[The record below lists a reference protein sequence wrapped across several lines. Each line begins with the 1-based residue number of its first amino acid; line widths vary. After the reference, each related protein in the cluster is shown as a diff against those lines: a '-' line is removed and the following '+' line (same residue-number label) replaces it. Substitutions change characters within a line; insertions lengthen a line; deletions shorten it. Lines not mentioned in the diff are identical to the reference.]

1 VTATCAFGIVAE
13 NSVMV
18 RSFFSGVSVAG
29 DRRQTSNRVS
39 RRLAAIDQLLTAGIK
54 LGPAKKHAAI
64 NRVLEL
70 VPEWTRGDCWRRI
83 RELRKTIGPATA
95 ERRPADTPKPKTITV
110 ASRPTSKPW
119 TPADDDRLLNLAG
132 YEPVPKIAQRL
143 GRSVR
148 AVRFRMGALGMS
160 AKVTDG
166 WSLRALQKLL
176 RVGPSR
182 LRHFIGKGVLRV
194 RDAHITAASLE
205 TYCDKNGE
213 TWESSVRQTIS
224 TALREDDGFTW
235 EKVADLL
242 SIDISR
248 VQDLI
253 AAGEL
258 KLANTFV
265 TDRAFEEFC
274 KKHSDEISIA
284 LIDPA
289 TARWLVKEY
298 GVSPS
303 ATDVTSVPRALK
315 HALVVRA
322 CKCGRKIAGN
332 PYFRHIKSC
341 QSMTAPAAQRATASA
356 MGQSPNSMEG

>member
-1 VTATCAFGIVAE
+1 
-13 NSVMV
+13 M
-18 RSFFSGVSVAG
+18 
-29 DRRQTSNRVS
+29 RQTLHRSGHVATK
-39 RRLAAIDQLLTAGIK
+39 RLAAIDQLLTAGIK

-83 RELRKTIGPATA
+83 RELRKTIGAAA
-95 ERRPADTPKPKTITV
+95 EQRRSAEVQKPGNIAV
-110 ASRPTSKPW
+110 VSRPTSKPW
-119 TPADDDRLLNLAG
+119 TAADDDRLLNLAG

-182 LRHFIGKGVLRV
+182 LRYLIGMGVLRV
-194 RDAHITAASLE
+194 RDAHITAASLAS
-205 TYCDKNGE
+205 YCDTNSA
-213 TWESSVRQTIS
+213 TWDPSIRQTVS
-224 TALREDDGFTW
+224 TALREDDGFSW

-242 SIDISR
+242 SVDIPR

-258 KLANTFV
+258 KLADTFV
-265 TDRAFEEFC
+265 TDRSFEEFC

-289 TARWLVKEY
+289 TAKWLISEY

-303 ATDVTSVPRALK
+303 VTNTGSVPRALK

-332 PYFRHIKSC
+332 PYFRHVKTC
-341 QSMTAPAAQRATASA
+341 QSMTASPAQPATSSSMDQSA
-356 MGQSPNSMEG
+356 DSMKG

>member
-1 VTATCAFGIVAE
+1 
-13 NSVMV
+13 M
-18 RSFFSGVSVAG
+18 
-29 DRRQTSNRVS
+29 RQTLHRSGNLATK
-39 RRLAAIDQLLTAGIK
+39 RLAAIDQLLTAGIK

-70 VPEWTRGDCWRRI
+70 VPDWTRGDCWRRI
-83 RELRKTIGPATA
+83 RELRKTIQPALDDRIPSEEQKSGTGATA
-95 ERRPADTPKPKTITV
+95 A
-110 ASRPTSKPW
+110 RPTSKPW

-176 RVGPSR
+176 RVGPAR
-182 LRHFIGKGVLRV
+182 LRYLIGHGVLRV
-194 RDAHITAASLE
+194 RDAHVTAASLAAFCE
-205 TYCDKNGE
+205 RNGE
-213 TWESSVRQTIS
+213 TWEASIQATVT
-224 TALREDDGFTW
+224 TALREDDAFSW

-242 SIDISR
+242 RIDLTE
-248 VQDLI
+248 VQHLI
-253 AAGEL
+253 ADGEL
-258 KLANTFV
+258 KLADTFV

-274 KKHSDEISIA
+274 KKRSDEISIA

-289 TARWLVKEY
+289 TAKWLISEY
-298 GVSPS
+298 GVAPS
-303 ATDVTSVPRALK
+303 VTNGMTVPRALK
-315 HALVVRA
+315 HALVVRV

-332 PYFRHIKSC
+332 PYFRHVKTC
-341 QSMTAPAAQRATASA
+341 GSMTASSAPDATRPSPH
-356 MGQSPNSMEG
+356 QSSESMQE

>member
-1 VTATCAFGIVAE
+1 
-13 NSVMV
+13 MV
-18 RSFFSGVSVAG
+18 RDPAM
-29 DRRQTSNRVS
+29 RQTLHRSGHVATK
-39 RRLAAIDQLLTAGIK
+39 RLAAIDQLLTAGIK

-83 RELRKTIGPATA
+83 RELRKTIVPATE
-95 ERRPADTPKPKTITV
+95 ERRPAETQKPRQHCHV

-176 RVGPSR
+176 RIGPSR
-182 LRHFIGKGVLRV
+182 LRQLIAKGVLRV
-194 RDAHITAASLE
+194 RDAHITAASLA
-205 TYCDKNGE
+205 TYCDKNGA
-213 TWESSVRQTIS
+213 TWDPSIRQTVS
-224 TALREDDGFTW
+224 TALREDDGFSW
-235 EKVADLL
+235 EKAADLL
-242 SIDISR
+242 SIDMAK
-248 VQDLI
+248 VQHLI

-258 KLANTFV
+258 KLADTFV

-274 KKHSDEISIA
+274 KRHSDEISIA

-289 TARWLVKEY
+289 TAKWLVKEY

-303 ATDVTSVPRALK
+303 ATDSTSVPRALK
-315 HALVVRA
+315 HALVVRV

-332 PYFRHIKSC
+332 PYFRHIRSC
-341 QSMTAPAAQRATASA
+341 QSMTASAAQHTTASS
-356 MGQSPNSMEG
+356 MGQSQNSMEG

>member
-1 VTATCAFGIVAE
+1 VATK
-13 NSVMV
+13 
-18 RSFFSGVSVAG
+18 
-29 DRRQTSNRVS
+29 
-39 RRLAAIDQLLTAGIK
+39 RLAAIDQLLTAGIK

-83 RELRKTIGPATA
+83 RELRKTIGPASPEQRQQA
-95 ERRPADTPKPKTITV
+95 ETQRPENSAPS
-110 ASRPTSKPW
+110 SRPVSKPW

-182 LRHFIGKGVLRV
+182 LRSLIGKGVLRV
-194 RDAHITAASLE
+194 RDAHITAASLAIF
-205 TYCDKNGE
+205 CAKNGE
-213 TWESSVRQTIS
+213 TWDSSVRQTIS
-224 TALREDDGFTW
+224 TALREDDAFSW

-242 SIDISR
+242 RIDISS

-258 KLANTFV
+258 KLADPFV

-274 KKHSDEISIA
+274 RKHSDEISIA

-289 TARWLVKEY
+289 TSKWLIREY

-303 ATDVTSVPRALK
+303 ATNTGTVPRAQK

-332 PYFRHIKSC
+332 PYFRHIK
-341 QSMTAPAAQRATASA
+341 TAL
-356 MGQSPNSMEG
+356 

>member
-1 VTATCAFGIVAE
+1 
-13 NSVMV
+13 M
-18 RSFFSGVSVAG
+18 
-29 DRRQTSNRVS
+29 RQTLHRSGNLATK
-39 RRLAAIDQLLTAGIK
+39 RLAAIDQLLTAGIK

-70 VPEWTRGDCWRRI
+70 VPDWTRGDCWRRI
-83 RELRKTIGPATA
+83 RELRKTIGPASSGQRQQAPTQ
-95 ERRPADTPKPKTITV
+95 KPGNSAVT
-110 ASRPTSKPW
+110 SRPVSRPW

-143 GRSVR
+143 ARSVR

-176 RVGPSR
+176 RVGPDR
-182 LRHFIGKGVLRV
+182 LRYLIGHGLLRV
-194 RDAHITAASLE
+194 RDAHITAASLAAFCE
-205 TYCDKNGE
+205 KNRE
-213 TWESSVRQTIS
+213 TWEPSIMATVTIG
-224 TALREDDGFTW
+224 LREDDAFSW

-242 SIDISR
+242 SIDMAK
-248 VQDLI
+248 VQGLI

-258 KLANTFV
+258 KLADTFV

-274 KKHSDEISIA
+274 KRHSNEISIA

-289 TARWLVKEY
+289 TAKWLIREY

-303 ATDVTSVPRALK
+303 ATNSSTVPRAQK

-332 PYFRHIKSC
+332 PYFRHIKTC
-341 QSMTAPAAQRATASA
+341 QSMRASPAQHATSSSMDQSA
-356 MGQSPNSMEG
+356 DSMEG

>member
-1 VTATCAFGIVAE
+1 MDPSTRRVFEARNSGRAIVRDPA
-13 NSVMV
+13 M
-18 RSFFSGVSVAG
+18 
-29 DRRQTSNRVS
+29 RQTLHPSGHVATK
-39 RRLAAIDQLLTAGIK
+39 RLAAIDQLLTAGIK

-83 RELRKTIGPATA
+83 RELRKTIGPAT
-95 ERRPADTPKPKTITV
+95 EESRPAETQKPGPNTTT
-110 ASRPTSKPW
+110 SRLTSKPW

-182 LRHFIGKGVLRV
+182 LRHLIGKGVLRV
-194 RDAHITAASLE
+194 RDAHITAASLA
-205 TYCDKNGE
+205 TYCDKNGA
-213 TWESSVRQTIS
+213 TWDASIRRTVT
-224 TALREDDGFTW
+224 TALREDDGFSW
-235 EKVADLL
+235 EKAADLL
-242 SIDISR
+242 AIDIAK
-248 VQDLI
+248 VQHLI

-258 KLANTFV
+258 KLADTFV

-289 TARWLVKEY
+289 TAKWLIKEY

-303 ATDVTSVPRALK
+303 AAEASSVPRALK

-341 QSMTAPAAQRATASA
+341 QSMTGPAAQHATAAS
-356 MGQSPNSMEG
+356 MDQSSNSMEG

>member
-1 VTATCAFGIVAE
+1 
-13 NSVMV
+13 M
-18 RSFFSGVSVAG
+18 
-29 DRRQTSNRVS
+29 RQTLHPSGHVATK
-39 RRLAAIDQLLTAGIK
+39 RLAAIDQLLTAGIK

-83 RELRKTIGPATA
+83 RELRKTTVPAI
-95 ERRPADTPKPKTITV
+95 EEHRPADTQKPRTIPV
-110 ASRPTSKPW
+110 ASRPISKPW

-176 RVGPSR
+176 RIGPSR
-182 LRHFIGKGVLRV
+182 LRHLIGKGVLRV
-194 RDAHITAASLE
+194 RDGHITAASLA

-213 TWESSVRQTIS
+213 TWDPSVRQTVWS
-224 TALREDDGFTW
+224 ALREDDGFSW

-242 SIDISR
+242 TIDIAK
-248 VQDLI
+248 VQELI
-253 AAGEL
+253 SAGEL
-258 KLANTFV
+258 KLADTFV

-284 LIDPA
+284 LIEPA
-289 TARWLVKEY
+289 TARWLIKEY
-298 GVSPS
+298 DVSPS
-303 ATDVTSVPRALK
+303 VADVARVPRALK

-332 PYFRHIKSC
+332 PYFRHIKTC
-341 QSMTAPAAQRATASA
+341 QSMTAPAAQHATTNSVD
-356 MGQSPNSMEG
+356 QSSNSMEG